1 MAKRIELTSEKNFI
15 GDSTYKSDDGLAY
28 CISGDNQF
36 VSVECDRY
44 ARNTLVHANIANEVV
59 IDGKP
64 YPVTMIRKEAFAQ
77 CAALEKVTLPANL
90 KFIENYS
97 FIMHDGPLWD
107 NLPKLKHIVI
117 EGCKELKNN
126 DILLRN
132 IERLD
137 YDSMDT
143 FLEMQTMIESDSVF
157 VDGQEITD
165 LMIPEGVTEVRAGL
179 IKGCK
184 NLLKVIL
191 PSCIK
196 KIQAGAFEG
205 CENLEKVNL
214 PDGLEIINSYAFR
227 YCRSLKE
234 VTLPSTIEGI
244 GHYAFSETAI
254 SEVNIPQGC
263 KLYESVFEKCKRL
276 KKVVLPDDLTDI
288 PVDAFRGSAIETIE
302 LPATLQT
309 ICSRAFA
316 NSGLTQIVMPEGL
329 QKIGYGAFSGTILNE
344 ITIPSTVTEIGEGV
358 FDDCDELAHV
368 YSKIVDPAVC
378 DVKSFELAARSGG
391 KKIFYRQ
398 STLHIPN
405 VKGLLS
411 AYKKKA
417 AWKKFSKIVADL

>member
-15 GDSTYKSDDGLAY
+15 GDSTYKSDDGLVY
-28 CISGDNQF
+28 SISGDNQY
-36 VSVECDRY
+36 VEVGCAVE
-44 ARNTLVHANIANEVV
+44 ARDTLVHADIANEVV
-59 IDGKP
+59 IDGKL
-64 YPVTMIRKEAFAQ
+64 YPVTKTISQGFVNCM
-77 CAALEKVTLPANL
+77 ALEKVTFPPNMTYIGA
-90 KFIENYS
+90 YS
-97 FIMHDGPLWD
+97 FIV
-107 NLPKLKHIVI
+107 NRVYTESLPKLKQIFLD
-117 EGCKELKNN
+117 GCIHLKNN
-126 DILLRN
+126 GDMHV
-132 IERLD
+132 ERVE
-137 YDSMDT
+137 YDCMDT
-143 FLEMQTMIESDSVF
+143 FLGMQTSIESDSVF

-165 LMIPEGVTEVRAGL
+165 LVIPEGVTKVRAEMM
-179 IKGCK
+179 KGCK
-184 NLLKVIL
+184 NLQTVTL
-191 PSCIK
+191 PSSIK
-196 KIQAGAFEG
+196 YIQAGAFEG

-227 YCRSLKE
+227 CCRSLKE
-234 VTLPSTIEGI
+234 VTLPATIEGI

-276 KKVVLPDDLTDI
+276 KKVVLPDDLTEI
-288 PVDAFRGSAIETIE
+288 PVDAFKGSAIETIE

-316 NSGLTQIVMPEGL
+316 NCGLTQIVMPEGL
-329 QKIGYGAFSGTILNE
+329 QKIGYSAFSGTILKE

-358 FDDCDELAHV
+358 FDDCEELAHV
-368 YSKIVDPAVC
+368 YSKITNPAAC

-391 KKIFYRQ
+391 REVFYRQ

-417 AWKKFSKIVADL
+417 AWKKFSVIVEDL